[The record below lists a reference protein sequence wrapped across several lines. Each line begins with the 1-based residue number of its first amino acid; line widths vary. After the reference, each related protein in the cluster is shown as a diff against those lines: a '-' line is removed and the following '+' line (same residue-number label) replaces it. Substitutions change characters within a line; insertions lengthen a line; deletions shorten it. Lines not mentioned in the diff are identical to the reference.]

1 MVLFRDKKHL
11 RKETAGGEGKGKAQ
25 EWRVFDAVICMRA
38 EGRHIADTG
47 PPCQHHVVTNKWA
60 RESHISEANFLEF
73 LEPER

>member
-1 MVLFRDKKHL
+1 MVLFHDKKHL

-25 EWRVFDAVICMRA
+25 EWRVFDAVVCMRA
-38 EGRHIADTG
+38 EGRLIAGTG
-47 PPCQHHVVTNKWA
+47 PPCQHHVVTSGE